1 MNAAPAARRPRAATA
16 TLRRLA
22 TVLLTLGLAL
32 ALGPGGAFAQ
42 AQSGASGAAKSPAV
56 RTSASPYQVRAAV
69 TPAVAELGQ
78 RVTYQAW
85 VRAERPATAR
95 WLSPDSGAAFTWGA
109 PRVSAATGW
118 VTPTADAFTKAKR
131 KKLDP
136 AARHDIAG
144 QALFIEIPLQ
154 AFALG
159 KLPIPGVQVE
169 IDDGRGPR
177 IFRLP
182 VVTLEILPVLTAA
195 DSNADYRAL
204 HGPLAAPWWER
215 VPWTWVVLG
224 LLTLVTAYLVYRW
237 LRRHRKTAVAPEAPV
252 VALDPRAQ
260 ALAALAALRAQHLPE
275 NGRFAEHA
283 FRLGRILR
291 QFLESTTGITR
302 PGDTTPELVA
312 HLKTAGLD
320 PEDLTRF
327 SSLLRVWDRVKF
339 AREPFTLEEAVRSE
353 RSIETFLRRPQG
365 AAERVA

>member
-1 MNAAPAARRPRAATA
+1 VTA
-16 TLRRLA
+16 FVRLV
-22 TVLLTLGLAL
+22 TVVLLAC
-32 ALGPGGAFAQ
+32 ALGTDSAFAQ
-42 AQSGASGAAKSPAV
+42 ASPPI
-56 RTSASPYQVRAAV
+56 RTSAPPYQVRAAV
-69 TPAVAELGQ
+69 HPSVAELGQ

-95 WLSPDSGAAFTWGA
+95 WLPPDSGAAFTWGS
-109 PRVSAATGW
+109 PKVSGATTWGM
-118 VTPTADAFTKAKR
+118 PGPDAFNRMKR
-131 KKLDP
+131 RKLDP
-136 AARHDIAG
+136 AARHDIANK
-144 QALFIEIPLQ
+144 ALFIEIPLQ

-159 KLPIPGVQVE
+159 KLMVPGVQVE
-169 IDDGRGPR
+169 IDDGRGPK

-182 VVTLEILPVLTAA
+182 VVTLEVLSVLTAA

-224 LLTLVTAYLVYRW
+224 LLTLVAAVLVFRW
-237 LRRHRKTAVAPEAPV
+237 MRRRRRAAVAPEAPA
-252 VALDPRAQ
+252 VALDPRAE
-260 ALAALAALRAQHLPE
+260 ALAALAQLRAQHLPE
-275 NGRFAEHA
+275 HGRFAEHA

-312 HLKTAGLD
+312 HLRTAGLEPD
-320 PEDLTRF
+320 DLTRF
-327 SSLLRVWDRVKF
+327 SGLLRVWDRVKF

-353 RSIETFLRRPQG
+353 RSIETFLRRPPA